1 MKARRSWLITSA
13 RVVSTPVREAGI
25 DFQRATLEQFDRE
38 QRGVFVR
45 NNLIVVF
52 VHHERRHV
60 DVFQVFRLVR
70 LGERFNSIVM
80 GLCSAHHTLSPPIL
94 DHAL

>member
-1 MKARRSWLITSA
+1 MFFANESKEILVDHVGVGGEHA
-13 RVVSTPVREAGI
+13 VREAGI

-45 NNLIVVF
+45 NNLIVVP

-70 LGERFNSIVM
+70 LERAERGGRTS
-80 GLCSAHHTLSPPIL
+80 SARL
-94 DHAL
+94 